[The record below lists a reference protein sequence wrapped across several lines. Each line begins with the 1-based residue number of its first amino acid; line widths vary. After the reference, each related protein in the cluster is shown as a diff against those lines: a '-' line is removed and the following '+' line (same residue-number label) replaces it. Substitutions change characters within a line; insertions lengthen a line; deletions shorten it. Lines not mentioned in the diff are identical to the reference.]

1 MLATELVASLRSR
14 FLGKLEARVL
24 IVGLDGSGK
33 STVLHR
39 LKYGVVD
46 PTAVISTIGYN
57 CECFEYRK
65 MVLSCWDVGGA
76 LDARDLWR
84 LYYAGTQAVVFVID
98 SRDEARL
105 DIVREDLHR
114 MLTEQDLWDTPLLV
128 LANKQ
133 DLPYALP
140 AREIA
145 ERLQLFRLANRCWH
159 IVGTTA
165 THTHMEESNLYAG
178 VDWLVE
184 TLSVPVATRQEKARL
199 GNAARAAQHGKAS
212 SRRAGVSGVAGEL
225 SSSAA
230 HWQAG
235 TRSVD
240 PYTRR
245 GGT

>member
-33 STVLHR
+33 STILHR

-76 LDARDLWR
+76 LDARALWR
-84 LYYAGTQAVVFVID
+84 LYYKGTQAVIFVVD
-98 SRDEARL
+98 SRDESRL
-105 DIVREDLHR
+105 DIAREDLHR
-114 MLTEQDLWDTPLLV
+114 MLTEQDLWDSPLLV

-133 DLPYALP
+133 DLPYALSV
-140 AREIA
+140 REIT
-145 ERLQLFRLANRCWH
+145 ERLQLSRLVNRSWY
-159 IVGTTA
+159 IVGTSA
-165 THTHMEESNLYAG
+165 THTHMEESNLHAG

-184 TLSVPVATRQEKARL
+184 TLSEPVATRQEKAMSSTSTSTR
-199 GNAARAAQHGKAS
+199 
-212 SRRAGVSGVAGEL
+212 SRRTSARVA
-225 SSSAA
+225 S
-230 HWQAG
+230 
-235 TRSVD
+235 
-240 PYTRR
+240 
-245 GGT
+245 